1 MKRAVVVLL
10 LLIANA
16 IFVSNKNTPHAP
28 APVGL
33 LEQSQGAR
41 SAAESAAPQ
50 KTREQSLRDN
60 DPIADSAADVAEGFA
75 TIDRVL
81 IQDPAEY
88 IGGDRL

>member
-16 IFVSNKNTPHAP
+16 IFVTRQNTPSAP
-28 APVGL
+28 APVEL
-33 LEQSQGAR
+33 SEQGRQPRNAE
-41 SAAESAAPQ
+41 AAAAQ
-50 KTREQSLRDN
+50 NGREESLRDN
-60 DPIADSAADVAEGFA
+60 DPVADSAADVVEGFA
-75 TIDRVL
+75 TIDRAL

>member
-16 IFVSNKNTPHAP
+16 IFVSNKNRPTAP
-28 APVGL
+28 APVEL
-33 LEQSQGAR
+33 LRQGR
-41 SAAESAAPQ
+41 QTRNAAEDAAT
-50 KTREQSLRDN
+50 KKAREESLRDN
-60 DPIADSAADVAEGFA
+60 DPIPDSAAEVAEGLA
-75 TIDRVL
+75 AIDRAL